1 MKALSTFLL
10 LFCFNFITWACPKEF
25 PICINLKEVPENAKD
40 LHQKLA
46 KMVYVD
52 KQETSKNYFACAF
65 IIYTKSKNITIDI
78 TVDIAKVERIPV
90 DKLAKQVN
98 SCCVFES
105 GDSENIVFNYVESL
119 EVDFNTIIESS
130 KYVPAAYT
138 ILASAKAITDRSRS
152 YPDVKYANRITDSEI
167 RALSVLGNAKVI
179 ANIVKEIKNQN
190 IQDITHIEF
199 HGCTTRDM
207 CGLCFIRMNMWQELS
222 NAKCEDSFICK
233 LKKALK
239 FQGITFQKDLFLTTY
254 ISSLTSAEDEHN
266 LNFRID
272 ELQDKPKDQYVHQM
286 RITTE
291 TCYSDKKEICL
302 QRKGTKSKTLS
313 SKKTTQKK
321 SSQTSFK
328 NSYLNYGERKYVLV
342 DVPRDG
348 NCGVFAYLFASG
360 EININFWDGGEVEIP
375 TCCKGSDAYATAE
388 QFRQDIVKAEQNAKI
403 ISRLGSMAT
412 AKENLEHW
420 LWTTDFRFIA
430 QKKNRNIII
439 CSKNPGQ
446 APYTLYTTDGAEEL
460 ALDINDFEVEN
471 PVIIYYEGNHYKAYV
486 LPGEFL

>member
-1 MKALSTFLL
+1 MKTLSTFLL

-25 PICINLKEVPENAKD
+25 PICINLKGVPKD
-40 LHQKLA
+40 AQVLHQELA
-46 KMVYVD
+46 AMVYVD
-52 KQETSKNYFACAF
+52 KDETSKNYFACAF
-65 IIYTKSKNITIDI
+65 IIYTKGKNITIHI
-78 TVDIAKVERIPV
+78 TVDIAKVQGIPI
-90 DKLAKQVN
+90 DKLAKEVK

-105 GDSENIVFNYVESL
+105 GDSEDIVFNYVESL

-152 YPDVKYANRITDSEI
+152 YSEVKYANRITDSEI
-167 RALSVLGNAKVI
+167 RALSVLGRAKVI
-179 ANIVKEIKNQN
+179 ANIVKEIKKQN
-190 IQDITHIEF
+190 IQDITRIEF

-222 NAKCEDSFICK
+222 NENHKDSFICK
-233 LKKALK
+233 LKQALE
-239 FQGITFQKDLFLTTY
+239 FQKITFQENLFLTTY
-254 ISSLTSAEDEHN
+254 ISSLTSAKDEHN
-266 LNFRID
+266 LNFRIND
-272 ELQDKPKDQYVHQM
+272 LQVTPKKQHVHQM

-291 TCYSDKKEICL
+291 THYPDKKEIYL
-302 QRKGTKSKTLS
+302 QRKSTKSKKSS
-313 SKKTTQKK
+313 SKKTIQKR
-321 SSQTSFK
+321 SSKTSFK
-328 NSYLNYGERKYVLV
+328 NSYLNYQEREYVLV

-360 EININFWDGGEVEIP
+360 QINVDFWEGGEVEIP
-375 TCCKGSDAYATAE
+375 TCCEGSKEYTIAE
-388 QFRQDIVKAEQNAKI
+388 RFRQDIVKGEQNAKL

-430 QKKNRNIII
+430 QKKKRDIII
-439 CSKNPGQ
+439 YSKNPGQ
-446 APYTLYTTDGAEEL
+446 APYTLYTKDGAEEL
-460 ALDINDFEVEN
+460 ALDINDFSVEE

-486 LPGEFL
+486 LTK